1 MVTSWELQVIQTE
14 NPRRINFICYWKKF
28 AAGRHPKISL
38 MTFEYEEKEIDVIII
53 NPKGY
58 VPYYLEKAETDQ
70 KVKNKTVNAGSI
82 YTRVEDKNTPI
93 DSTASPL
100 DTETLWKMHFG
111 LYPTPIKRLQNYLLT
126 PEKWMQN
133 STGYL

>member
-1 MVTSWELQVIQTE
+1 
-14 NPRRINFICYWKKF
+14 
-28 AAGRHPKISL
+28 

-100 DTETLWKMHFG
+100 DTEILWKMHFG
-111 LYPTPIKRLQNYLLT
+111 LYPTPIKRLQNCY
-126 PEKWMQN
+126 
-133 STGYL
+133 